1 MKYILTTF
9 ALAGL
14 TLLFAD
20 AATITPDEALARL
33 GKSPMKSVAAKGKTS
48 PRLVHTAKTKSGK
61 PIVYIFNKG
70 ENAGYLVLSADDAAY
85 PVLGY
90 SDNGSFDAADI
101 PPQMEWWISEY
112 GHQIEYASERKVSP
126 LAASLLQATRA
137 SREPIAPMIKTKWD
151 QGAPYNQQ
159 CPSANTMR
167 CYTGCVATS
176 MAQVMNYWQYPEI
189 GTGSI
194 SYNSPSIA
202 KKLSLNFANRKFD
215 WENMSDTYLDGQYTQ
230 EEANAVAYLM
240 KAAGYSVKM
249 DYSTDSSGALAM
261 YISNGLK
268 KYFQY
273 DQNIDYQLRLSHSA
287 SEWEQL
293 IYDNL
298 KNVGPILYGGGSMI
312 GGGHSFICDGYDGN
326 GLFHFNWGW
335 SGMSDGYF
343 SLDALAPSALGSGGG
358 DGGGYNFTQD
368 AVLGIQPP
376 TGKPAEERP
385 IVLTQM
391 GSLTAEI
398 ANDSI
403 KFELFGEEGAMW
415 VNYNPR
421 TLNLKFG
428 AIIEPQGSTEGNTL
442 YRTISP
448 AKVEIEPGYGTSPT
462 LIKAGIPL
470 KDCVLTDGTYKVTM
484 ATCPSDAETDTW
496 TPVATGYG
504 YYNYVA
510 VTKKGE
516 TYAIDD
522 KPIVIPDLLECEIT
536 NTLYYGGL
544 AKTRVKISND
554 SDLELSKGY
563 APALIY
569 NNSIYFLGEST
580 FITVPPHSEIE
591 KTWTSPLYAMQQNIG
606 ISKDTE
612 FELAIFD
619 ESTYNFFR
627 AADGN
632 PVMMH
637 VNPGVPQVSAL
648 NISMKAPSA
657 TETLPNGATTQVY
670 LINDPYDFN
679 VSCMVRLTKG
689 VFCYNALACVV
700 KPDFTGG
707 AEQVEILTMSGM
719 PLFMDSEG
727 LRSRFNASISF
738 PMAKAGEYYAVMMA
752 YQYGSNYA
760 GMSGNPAYFRL
771 NTSGLE
777 DVADD
782 LHNTDKSGEIFN
794 LQGMPVGAD
803 LNTLPTG
810 MYIRNGKKILKK

>member
-1 MKYILTTF
+1 MNKRLTTF

-14 TLLFAD
+14 TLLCAH
-20 AATITPDEALARL
+20 AAPITPDEALARL
-33 GKSPMKSVAAKGKTS
+33 GKSPMRSVAAKGKLS

-61 PIVYIFNKG
+61 PAVYIFNKG
-70 ENAGYLVLSADDAAY
+70 ENAGYLVLSADDTAY

-90 SDNGSFDAADI
+90 SDSGSFNTADI
-101 PPQMEWWISEY
+101 PPQMEWWLSEY
-112 GHQIEYASERKVSP
+112 GRQIEYASEREASP
-126 LAASLLQATRA
+126 LAASLLQATRT

-151 QGAPYNQQ
+151 QGAPYNRQ

-215 WENMSDTYLDGQYTQ
+215 WENMSDTYLDGQYTE
-230 EEANAVAYLM
+230 EEADAVAYLM

-273 DQNIDYQLRLSHSA
+273 DPNIDYQLRLSHSA

-398 ANDSI
+398 VNDSI

-421 TLNLKFG
+421 TLKLKFG
-428 AIIEPQGSTEGNTL
+428 AIIEPQGSTGSNTI

-470 KDCVLTDGTYKVTM
+470 KDNGLADGTYKVTM
-484 ATCPSDAETDTW
+484 ATCPSDAENEIW
-496 TPVATGYG
+496 TPVATAYS

-510 VTKKGE
+510 VTKQGD
-516 TYAIDD
+516 TYTIDD
-522 KPIVIPDLLECEIT
+522 KPIIIPDLNTCEIT

-544 AKTRVKISND
+544 AKTRIKISND

-569 NNSIYFLGEST
+569 NNSVYFLGESI
-580 FITVPPHSEIE
+580 FVTVPPHSEVE
-591 KTWTSPLYAMQQNIG
+591 KEWVSPLYAMQQNIG
-606 ISKDTE
+606 VSQDTE

-627 AADGN
+627 AEDGN
-632 PVMMH
+632 PVIMH
-637 VNPGVPQVSAL
+637 VNPGVPEVSVLSAS
-648 NISMKAPSA
+648 IKVPSV
-657 TETLPNGATTQVY
+657 TETLPNGAQSQVY
-670 LINDPYDFN
+670 LVNDPYNFD
-679 VSCMVRLTKG
+679 VSCLVRLTKG

-707 AEQVEILTMSGM
+707 AEQVEILTMAGM

-727 LRSRFNASISF
+727 LRTRFNASVSF
-738 PMAKAGEYYAVMMA
+738 PMAKAGEYYAIMMA

-760 GMSGNPAYFRL
+760 GMRGNPLYFRL
-771 NTSGLE
+771 NTSGVE
-777 DVADD
+777 DIA
-782 LHNTDKSGEIFN
+782 TDMQQNDEYGEIYN
-794 LQGMPVGAD
+794 LQGAAVGTD
-803 LNTLPTG
+803 LNALPSG
-810 MYIRNGKKILKK
+810 IYIRNGKKILKK